1 MSKNPNFK
9 PYLSRLKTK
18 TPPHYNLC
26 DKHPLS
32 SQFQRRILILAT
44 SFVFLTTHLNAIDIT
59 DFDSNTAT
67 NPTYENR
74 KGTEIGTISGIY
86 FKELRNGG
94 VIDTITGSVKI
105 DTLTNSNVE
114 QQIVGYPIVEQ
125 GMIKNISG
133 GIITK
138 IDVNNE
144 SIIQK
149 ISNQA
154 QIGTLNIYSYSS
166 VEEISG
172 GTITALTISQQ
183 NEPYGKKNI
192 GKISGG
198 TITTLT
204 NTGGNI
210 GSISGGKITNLNN
223 KTHMNVAR
231 LIKGKIDSISGGEIG
246 TLTNDN
252 SAVISNISGGH
263 INTLNNENFGEI
275 QQISGGT
282 INTLNNKNAGTINTI
297 LATAKIGALN
307 NTGTINNL
315 TLHNGNIG
323 LNANGYHLSGTID
336 QLNIDSW
343 ILRLDAPAAEW
354 NTENTG
360 TADTANSH
368 IFNAATINSWN
379 IAPKSIVIDIGD
391 NADSGEYE
399 LKKLITGTG
408 EDNIIDYS
416 HLRLRQGLEFDK
428 NGDKFRLMAN
438 ASESLGAKVFQ
449 NMALNFERKNIMTQ
463 NLLDSLTPQHFG
475 GFFKSVDTID
485 EMGEKWRFF
494 ALPYAVLGSY
504 KPNGEK
510 VDEFGGGV
518 LVGAQRDIQDKGV
531 LSAYLGYEY
540 DNTKAEL
547 SSTSATINTNTLQ
560 IGVIHNISFDF
571 DDTKQWYIKS
581 NLRGQFA
588 LPKFSEDTLDMSA
601 DLGSYSAGIEG
612 RAGLAWNLSDKSY
625 LAPELGI
632 SYDALML
639 DGFTLSSAG
648 NATETYSKH
657 TWHLPQILG
666 GVKWYQAY
674 GDMFRT
680 SVTAGVHYNLLNK
693 PSVEFSIAKI
703 NDKSEIELPS
713 FYANVG
719 LNAIWQISPKSE
731 VSVGYSGV
739 YHSNGLA
746 NSLAFKYALRF

>member
-1 MSKNPNFK
+1 M
-9 PYLSRLKTK
+9 
-18 TPPHYNLC
+18 
-26 DKHPLS
+26 
-32 SQFQRRILILAT
+32 
-44 SFVFLTTHLNAIDIT
+44 TTHLNAIDIT

-183 NEPYGKKNI
+183 NEFYQKNI

>member
-1 MSKNPNFK
+1 M
-9 PYLSRLKTK
+9 
-18 TPPHYNLC
+18 
-26 DKHPLS
+26 
-32 SQFQRRILILAT
+32 
-44 SFVFLTTHLNAIDIT
+44 TTHLNAIDIT

-223 KTHMNVAR
+223 KTYMNAAR

-246 TLTNDN
+246 TLTNEN

>member
-1 MSKNPNFK
+1 M
-9 PYLSRLKTK
+9 
-18 TPPHYNLC
+18 
-26 DKHPLS
+26 
-32 SQFQRRILILAT
+32 
-44 SFVFLTTHLNAIDIT
+44 TTHLNAIDIT

-612 RAGLAWNLSDKSY
+612 RAGLAWNLTDKSY

>member
-1 MSKNPNFK
+1 M
-9 PYLSRLKTK
+9 
-18 TPPHYNLC
+18 
-26 DKHPLS
+26 
-32 SQFQRRILILAT
+32 
-44 SFVFLTTHLNAIDIT
+44 TTHLNAIDIT

-94 VIDTITGSVKI
+94 VIDTITGSVRI
-105 DTLTNSNVE
+105 DTLTNSYVR
-114 QQIVGYPIVEQ
+114 YPISGSGNPIIER

-133 GIITK
+133 GTIGTLSLARSDTSDAPSFSVGTISGGTITE
-138 IDVNNE
+138 INVE
-144 SIIQK
+144 GQAIIQK

-183 NEPYGKKNI
+183 NEFYQKNI

-223 KTHMNVAR
+223 KTYMNAAR

-246 TLTNDN
+246 TLTNEN

-263 INTLNNENFGEI
+263 INTLNNQVFGEI

-282 INTLNNKNAGTINTI
+282 INTLNNQSYSLNTISGGYIGNLTNTGTINTI

-323 LNANGYHLSGTID
+323 LNANGYHLNGTID

-343 ILRLDAPAAEW
+343 ILRLDAPATEW

-428 NGDKFRLMAN
+428 NGDKFRLRAN

-612 RAGLAWNLSDKSY
+612 RAGLAWNLTDKSY

-746 NSLAFKYALRF
+746 NSLAFKYALKF

>member
-1 MSKNPNFK
+1 M
-9 PYLSRLKTK
+9 
-18 TPPHYNLC
+18 
-26 DKHPLS
+26 
-32 SQFQRRILILAT
+32 
-44 SFVFLTTHLNAIDIT
+44 TTHLNAIDIT